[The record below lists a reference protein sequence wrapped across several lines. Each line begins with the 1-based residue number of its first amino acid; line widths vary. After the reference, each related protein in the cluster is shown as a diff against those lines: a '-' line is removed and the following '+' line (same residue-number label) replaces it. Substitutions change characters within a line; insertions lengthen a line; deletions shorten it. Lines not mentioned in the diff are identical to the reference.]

1 MEENIRIRAFRAV
14 DDLESC
20 TRFIY
25 GHQKVLENHGINKVT
40 SSSEDWMYWPSVYV
54 IVVESMDRQ
63 KMYGGARLH
72 LHDGIHKLPI
82 EQAVY
87 KMDEHIEDIISE
99 YAPAGTAELCGVWN
113 SIEVA
118 GLGIG
123 SLFPIRA
130 CIALTEQLFLK
141 SLFFLCSPVT
151 VRFNKW
157 VGSRVI
163 TEVGNNG
170 TFYYPKLD
178 LLATAVIL
186 EDAINI
192 PLAHPREK
200 QKVSNLRNNPL
211 SIHLEKS
218 PFKNFYIN
226 VHYQLT
232 LNSTAFNTE
241 PKLNS

>member
-1 MEENIRIRAFRAV
+1 MEEHIRIRAFRAV
-14 DDLESC
+14 DDRESC
-20 TRFIY
+20 NRFIY

-40 SSSEDWMYWPSVYV
+40 SSHEEWLHWPSVYV

-72 LHDGIHKLPI
+72 IYDGINKLPI
-82 EQAVY
+82 EQAVFA
-87 KMDEHIEDIISE
+87 MDKSIQRVVDE

-130 CIALTEQLFLK
+130 SIALTEQLHLN

-163 TEVGNNG
+163 TEVGNHG

-178 LLATAVIL
+178 LLATAVVL
-186 EDAINI
+186 ENAITV
-192 PLAHPREK
+192 PKAHPREIEK
-200 QKVSNLRNNPL
+200 IFNLRKNP
-211 SIHLEKS
+211 SAVHFEKS

-226 VHYQLT
+226 VHYDLD
-232 LNSTAFNTE
+232 LKMHHNVNDI
-241 PKLNS
+241 L

>member
-1 MEENIRIRAFRAV
+1 MEENIRIRAFRSV
-14 DDLESC
+14 DDSESC
-20 TRFIY
+20 NRFIY
-25 GHQKVLENHGINKVT
+25 GHRKVLENHGINKVT
-40 SSSEDWMYWPSVYV
+40 SSSEDWMHWPSIYV

-72 LHDGIHKLPI
+72 IYDWVHKLPI
-82 EQAVY
+82 EQAVFA
-87 KMDEHIEDIISE
+87 MDKHIEDVIRE

-130 CIALTEQLFLK
+130 AIALLEQLDVR

-178 LLATAVIL
+178 LLATAVVL

-192 PLAHPREK
+192 PHAHPREQ
-200 QKVSNLRNNPL
+200 QKVSQLRKSP
-211 SIHLEKS
+211 IAVHTEKS

-226 VHYQLT
+226 VNYELQLSQT
-232 LNSTAFNTE
+232 PVLPRQKMIF
-241 PKLNS
+241 